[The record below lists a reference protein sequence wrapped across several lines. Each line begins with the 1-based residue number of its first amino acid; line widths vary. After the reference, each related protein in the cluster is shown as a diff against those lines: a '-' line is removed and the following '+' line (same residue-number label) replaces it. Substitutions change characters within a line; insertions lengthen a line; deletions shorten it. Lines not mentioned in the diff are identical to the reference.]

1 MKDKAINGIKYW
13 GQLFLLPIYWLSFLF
28 PRSKNIWLFGSTF
41 GRRFADNPRYFYL
54 YVSQLGR
61 DDTAVQTASSLQE
74 PKNKKIRAIWIS
86 HDKSIVEF
94 LISNG
99 YEAYYYH
106 SLKGIWYCLRGKVY
120 IFDNYSKDIS
130 FWLSGGAKKINL
142 WHGVGNKCINYDNK
156 HDKVRHPKNVWE
168 KFKYFPRRL
177 SDEKP
182 SHYILT
188 TSPVMTEIF
197 ERAFQCKKGH
207 AIEVGYPRND
217 VLLRDEDKLVVNNLL
232 TDKERELL
240 EKIYTWKIKSEDAK
254 LRNSS
259 KVEEIISLKDKTD
272 SDDRKK
278 VVAYLPTFRTSENK
292 FSEVMDLEKF
302 NKFLEENNLIMVC
315 KLHPKSLVKKEF
327 ENIKYSNIY
336 NVSSEVDVNSFLRE
350 VDILVADYS
359 SAYSDFML
367 LNRPVVAFHYDYE
380 EYAGDTRDAY
390 FDFDE
395 YMPEVRAT
403 NMDELMQGLT
413 EVLEEDNC
421 KDARADSCSKIF
433 KYKDA
438 SACERLAE
446 SIFKLL

>member
-1 MKDKAINGIKYW
+1 MKDKAINGVKYW

-54 YVSQLGR
+54 YMSQLAR
-61 DDTAVQTASSLQE
+61 DG
-74 PKNKKIRAIWIS
+74 IRTIWIS
-86 HDKSIVEF
+86 RDKNIVEF
-94 LISNG
+94 LTNNG

-156 HDKVRHPKNVWE
+156 HDRVRHPKNAWE

-182 SHYILT
+182 NHYILT

-217 VLLRDEDKLVVNNLL
+217 VLLQDEDKPVIDNLL
-232 TDKERELL
+232 TDKENELL
-240 EKIYTWKIKSEDAK
+240 DKLSTWKSGDIAGGC
-254 LRNSS
+254 
-259 KVEEIISLKDKTD
+259 
-272 SDDRKK
+272 KK
-278 VVAYLPTFRTSENK
+278 VIAYLPTFRTSEAK
-292 FSEVMDLEKF
+292 FSKIMDLDRF
-302 NKFLEENNLIMVC
+302 NKFLEEKNLIMIC
-315 KLHPKSLVKKEF
+315 KLHPKSAVKKEF

-350 VDILVADYS
+350 IDILVADYS

-367 LNRPVVAFHYDYE
+367 LDRPVVAFHYDYE

-390 FDFDE
+390 FDFDD
-395 YMPEVRAT
+395 YMPEVKAT
-403 NMDELMQGLT
+403 DIDELMKGLS
-413 EVLEEDNC
+413 EVLE
-421 KDARADSCSKIF
+421 KDRCREARTDSCSKIF
-433 KYKDA
+433 KCRDA
-438 SACERLAE
+438 SACKRLAE